1 LKEDLNMPA
10 VVDPDKCV
18 ACGACESECSVGA
31 ITIEDVAV
39 IDANKCVEC
48 GACVDACPQGA
59 ITLE

>member
-1 LKEDLNMPA
+1 MPA